1 MGLTL
6 NKDGMYCCAICQAPQ
21 ATIRGLSTHV
31 LKKHSMEA
39 RAYYDAYVKL
49 ESEGICKICGKPT
62 KFHTIADG
70 YRDCCSQKC
79 ANKYMFINPEKRAE
93 VMAKREATCMERYG
107 VTNGGGSKEALA
119 KANATNLAK
128 RGVLYPTQCKDVIE
142 KSKETCLSKYGTTT
156 YVHSAEGTERVTDT
170 VMGKFNRPNFFSGKE
185 GIEAARA
192 GYMEK
197 HGYDHNMH
205 DPVFLEK
212 WKKEQFEKY
221 DGKYFVETDRFKD
234 LSRET
239 QFMKYDNW
247 YSASAEGR
255 ARYQEVMLKKHGVSE
270 YFQSDEFKQ
279 KSEATLMKEYNVPN
293 YAQTPMWKEQVKATS
308 LEKYGEDHYAKT
320 DEFKQRYQDTC
331 MRLYNAPNYA
341 LSDEFYKRIFYK
353 YFDKLAAFHCTLV
366 SMDARKYVKYKCDIC
381 GTESTE
387 QPQFIKARTLAN
399 RTPCT
404 HCLPKNP
411 PVSIEEHEVTEYIE
425 SLGFHVTH
433 YDRGFLGEYGADIVI
448 EDKKLIVEYDGI
460 FWHSE
465 LFKHSTYHLEKTM
478 LAAEKGY
485 RMVHIFSDEW
495 VYRENIV
502 KNRLAMLLGKYSG
515 NEPIAAR
522 DCIVGAVSTSE
533 SEKFLDNNHLQGYVN
548 AKWTYGLYHDK
559 KLVALMSFGTNRY
572 GKGVEMFRYCPL
584 MGYRIQGGAGKLFS
598 HFVQEHPD
606 VETITSFADAR
617 WSTDGAFYTKLG
629 FTLDAMSD
637 PGYFLVDGDIRR
649 NRMQFQRHK
658 IAGPGDEGKSE
669 NDITL
674 EHGLYRIYDCGQ
686 YRYVWKRGE

>member
-6 NKDGMYCCAICQAPQ
+6 NKGGIYCCAICQATQ
-21 ATIRGLSTHV
+21 ATVRGLSNHV

-39 RAYYDAYVKL
+39 RVYYDTYVKL

-70 YRDCCSQKC
+70 YRDCCSRKC
-79 ANKYMFINPEKRAE
+79 ANRYMFDNPDKRAE

-107 VTNGGGSKEALA
+107 VTNGGASKEALA
-119 KANATNLAK
+119 KANATNLTR

-170 VMGKFNRPNFFSGKE
+170 VMEKFKRPNFFSGKE
-185 GIEAARA
+185 GNEAARA

-212 WKKEQFEKY
+212 WKKEQFDKY
-221 DGKYFVETDRFKD
+221 DGKYFVETDKFKE

-255 ARYQEVMLKKHGVSE
+255 ARYQEIMLEKHGVPE
-270 YFQSDEFKQ
+270 YFQSDEFKH
-279 KSEATLMKEYNVPN
+279 KSEATLMKEYNVSN
-293 YAQTPMWKEQVKATS
+293 YAQTPMWKDQVKATS
-308 LEKYGEDHYAKT
+308 LEKYGAEHYSKSTAAKADAIAKYESMISSIT
-320 DEFKQRYQDTC
+320 CHVVGMDSKYRIRYVCDECGKESIESWQF
-331 MRLYNAPNYA
+331 L
-341 LSDEFYKRIFYK
+341 K
-353 YFDKLAAFHCTLV
+353 YRTVHHC
-366 SMDARKYVKYKCDIC
+366 
-381 GTESTE
+381 
-387 QPQFIKARTLAN
+387 
-399 RTPCT
+399 TPCT

-411 PVSIEEHEVTEYIE
+411 PVSIEEHEVTDYIE
-425 SLGFHVTH
+425 SLGFTVTH

-495 VYRENIV
+495 VYRKNIV
-502 KNRLAMLLGKYSG
+502 KNRLAMLLGKYSD

-522 DCIVGAVSTSE
+522 DCTVGTVSSSE
-533 SEKFLDNNHLQGYVN
+533 SEKFLDGNHLQGYVN
-548 AKWTYGLYHDK
+548 AKWTYGLYHDN

-572 GKGVEMFRYCPL
+572 GKGIEMFRYCPL

-598 HFVQEHPD
+598 HFVKENPEVD
-606 VETITSFADAR
+606 TITSFADAR

-629 FTLDAMSD
+629 FAMEAMSD

-658 IAGPGDEGKSE
+658 IAGPDDDGKSE

-674 EHGLYRIYDCGQ
+674 ERGLYRIYDCGQ
-686 YRYVWKRGE
+686 YRYVWHRG